1 MAVPNDERHTLT
13 TSNTTDTVD
22 LGDVVAGLFKLAG
35 VTLTDSTE
43 EATTEPDTEGTTD
56 VPYTEAVRI
65 LKDLEERAVDQGD
78 TDLALSVA
86 DRWIQLGDRGI

>member
-1 MAVPNDERHTLT
+1 MTKTE
-13 TSNTTDTVD
+13 TTDTVD

-35 VTLTDSTE
+35 IDLTDSTE
-43 EATTEPDTEGTTD
+43 EETTAPETEVTPE

>member
-1 MAVPNDERHTLT
+1 MTETPK
-13 TSNTTDTVD
+13 TDTVD
-22 LGDVVAGLFKLAG
+22 LGDFVSGFFKMAGIN
-35 VTLTDSTE
+35 LTDNTE
-43 EATTEPDTEGTTD
+43 ETPETEKATE

-86 DRWIQLGDRGI
+86 DRWIQLGDRGL